1 MSEKPNQFASFEI
14 IEGISV
20 IKIDDG
26 KANALSLPMQ
36 QAINSALDEAEK
48 LKQPLVLTGRSGILS
63 AGFDLKTLAAGGPP
77 AVEMLNGGI
86 NLALRLLSFPSPVIV
101 ACPGHAIAMGVFL
114 LQSCDYRI
122 GVAGDFKYVANEVAI
137 GMTMPFSTIEILRQ
151 RLTPAALSRAVLLAE
166 TFTPQNGV
174 ETGFV
179 DRVVST
185 EVELMPAAIEFA
197 KSIATLNAAAHLA
210 SKQRLRTGAL
220 ASIRDGLVKDNEGWK
235 KLFLTS

>member
-1 MSEKPNQFASFEI
+1 MSEKPNQFASFEVT
-14 IEGISV
+14 EGISV

-63 AGFDLKTLAAGGPP
+63 AGFDLKTLAAGGSP

-179 DRVVST
+179 DHVVST
-185 EVELMPAAIEFA
+185 EAKLLPAAVEFA
-197 KSIATLNAAAHLA
+197 KSTTTLNAAAHLA
-210 SKQRLRTGAL
+210 SKQRLRSGAL

-235 KLFLTS
+235 KLFLNS